1 MNMVSKP
8 LFMQV
13 ERNSNLTN
21 VICYGT
27 SLIRG
32 AFYLHDIPNSCILR
46 VLLINQETNMN
57 TYELAKAN
65 TTTIF
70 DKTYAERLPTIVDFI
85 FNGGDEEVSNYIEDN
100 THPDR

>member
-1 MNMVSKP
+1 
-8 LFMQV
+8 
-13 ERNSNLTN
+13 
-21 VICYGT
+21 
-27 SLIRG
+27 
-32 AFYLHDIPNSCILR
+32 
-46 VLLINQETNMN
+46 MN